1 VIDEAVAFAVGVVV
15 AVVVWSAL
23 RRAFAAPLFARRN
36 VRGVEVPVG
45 AGVIVALAAVAATL
59 VTAAAGLAGHDGAL
73 GRPTAEQLLV
83 LVAALAFALLGFVDD
98 VAGAGDERGFRGHLG
113 ALAHGRLTTGGLK
126 LVGGGVV
133 ALLIGVALAGDDVVG
148 VLLTGALVALGAN
161 LGNLF
166 DRAPGRTAKVAL
178 ACGAV
183 LAVTATVADAGDLLG
198 VAGVVGGGA
207 GLLLFDLRE
216 ELMLGDAGANAL
228 GASLGLGVAVAHG
241 RAVQVVV
248 VVALVAL
255 NLASE
260 VISFSRVIDR
270 VAPLR
275 ALDRLGR
282 RQ

>member
-1 VIDEAVAFAVGVVV
+1 MIDEAISFGVGAVV
-15 AVVVWSAL
+15 AVVLWSAL
-23 RRAFAAPLFARRN
+23 GPAFAAPLFARRN
-36 VRGVEVPVG
+36 VRGVDVPVG

-59 VTAAAGLAGHDGAL
+59 VTAVTGGAN
-73 GRPTAEQLLV
+73 GRPSAEQVLV
-83 LVAALAFALLGFVDD
+83 LMAALAFGLLGFVDD

-133 ALLIGVALAGDDVVG
+133 ALLVGVARSGDDIVDVVLTG
-148 VLLTGALVALGAN
+148 VLIALAAN
-161 LGNLF
+161 LANLF

-178 ACGAV
+178 AGGVALV
-183 LAVTATVADAGDLLG
+183 VTATLADAGDLLG
-198 VAGVVGGGA
+198 LAGVVGGGA
-207 GLLLFDLRE
+207 GLLIFDLRE

-228 GASLGLGVAVAHG
+228 GASLGLGVAVAHS
-241 RAVQVVV
+241 RTVQVVV

-260 VISFSRVIDR
+260 LVSFSRVIDR
-270 VAPLR
+270 VPPLR

-282 RQ
+282 RP